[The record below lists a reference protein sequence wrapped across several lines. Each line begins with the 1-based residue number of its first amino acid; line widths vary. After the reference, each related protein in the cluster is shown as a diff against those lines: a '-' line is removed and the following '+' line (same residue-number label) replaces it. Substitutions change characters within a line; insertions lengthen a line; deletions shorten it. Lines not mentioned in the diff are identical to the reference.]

1 VVPPSAAHPPAA
13 PAVPPER
20 LAELRARLQ
29 ALRQE
34 VRAGSRG
41 VPPHRGMDVVV
52 GITDGVDALVRA
64 LAQAAQDAVA
74 AQRGPAAA
82 ARAAAVEIVALGGY
96 GRQELCPYS
105 DVDLL
110 FLVPDVAGEDLAP
123 VHGWVEG
130 VLYGLWD
137 LGFEVGQAVR
147 TVEETVAAARQDAS
161 VLTSLLDARVVSR
174 APAGAEA
181 PPAPAF
187 EALMRRLE
195 ADLLSGPQVGELIQA
210 KLQEAKARRARFGD
224 SVFLLEPNVKESEG
238 GLRELH
244 TALWVAQARWRAH
257 GVRELVRL
265 GVLSSREGG
274 VLERAY
280 GFLLRVRTELHFLAR
295 RRQDHLRFEYQEQIA
310 PILGYVDPTETDA
323 DKRTHG
329 VERFMRAYY
338 FHARQL
344 AHHAGLLVERATS
357 HRRRKAVQAMAAPGG
372 FKEWDGK
379 LTVTDRAQFLKDP
392 AALVRIFRV
401 SQEEHLEIYSYTK
414 DLISEHAHL
423 ITRVQRRD
431 PAVVRDLLTLLEDPK
446 ADGAVF
452 TTMHDLG
459 VLGRLI
465 PELARVTA
473 RWQHSLYHVYT
484 VDAHSLVVLK
494 NLKRLRNGTFAE
506 EQREMT
512 HVSAELPRP
521 AVLYLA
527 GLMHD
532 VGKGWPRGDH
542 SVRGEL
548 VSRTVGRRLEEAG
561 VPGWGPAETEDMAWL
576 VRHHLAMSDISQRRD
591 LSDRDLLASFA
602 AEVRTEERLDMLYL
616 LTFAD
621 MRGTS
626 PKVWT
631 DWKAGLLAEL
641 WRATRAALGHQEAG
655 QAQADLHFDT
665 RRQQAE
671 RELLAEAARRA
682 ELRLAPEELRAFCQ
696 VVPARYMRSFN
707 ARRMV
712 RHVQMWRDVTQRGGL
727 AVHVRHLRRDRTTK
741 LTISCPDRPG
751 LLALLAGTL
760 AAHRLQ
766 ILSAQV
772 FSVDPLPA
780 GAFSAPVEPS
790 VTDDLDPD
798 ASEPPADYD
807 HLAQAPE
814 APRMEKIALDVLFV
828 TDEQGQLADDPG
840 RWAEVRADLLS
851 VISGAEDVE
860 ALQRRRQG
868 GSRLAPR
875 HRPAVKT
882 EVSVAREDSNRE
894 TVIDVFCED
903 RIGVLYTIAKTFMA
917 EGLSIS
923 LAKISTQ
930 GHRVADGFYVFDAK
944 TGKKVDSQARLD
956 ALVARLTA
964 ALDQESA

>member
-1 VVPPSAAHPPAA
+1 ML
-13 PAVPPER
+13 PAVDPER
-20 LAELRARLQ
+20 LAGLKARLEAMRAELRA
-29 ALRQE
+29 
-34 VRAGSRG
+34 STRG
-41 VPPHRGMDVVV
+41 LPPHRGQEVVLA
-52 GITDGVDALVRA
+52 ITAEVDAVIRS
-64 LAQAAQDAVA
+64 LAEASLDAVRDRMGAEA
-74 AQRGPAAA
+74 AEAA
-82 ARAAAVEIVALGGY
+82 ARVEIVALGGY
-96 GRQELCPYS
+96 GRQELCPWS

-110 FLVPDVAGEDLAP
+110 FLVPEGTPLDAGEASP
-123 VHGWVEG
+123 ARAWVEG

-147 TVEETVAAARQDAS
+147 TVEDTAQVAQQDAS
-161 VLTSLLDARVVSR
+161 VLTSLLDARLVPRTSVEPG
-174 APAGAEA
+174 APT
-181 PPAPAF
+181 PPAPEF
-187 EALMRRLE
+187 EALSRRLE
-195 ADLLSGPQVGELIQA
+195 ADLLSGPQVGALIQA
-210 KLQEAKARRARFGD
+210 KLSEAKARRARFGD

-244 TALWVAQARWRAH
+244 TALWVARARWRAH
-257 GVRELVRL
+257 GIREMVRL

-274 VLERAY
+274 ALERAY

-310 PILGYVDPTETDA
+310 PLLGYVDPTETDA
-323 DKRTHG
+323 DRRTHG

-344 AHHAGLLVERATS
+344 ALNSGLVVERGTS
-357 HRRRKAVQAMAAPGG
+357 HRRRRAVQAVTAPGG
-372 FKEWDGK
+372 FKEWEGK

-414 DLISEHAHL
+414 NLISEHAHL
-423 ITRVQRRD
+423 ITRTQRRD
-431 PAVVRDLLTLLEDPK
+431 PAVVRDLLALLEDPK
-446 ADGAVF
+446 ADGAVVN
-452 TTMHDLG
+452 TMHDLG
-459 VLGRLI
+459 VLARLI
-465 PELARVTA
+465 PEFARVTA

-484 VDAHSLVVLK
+484 VDVHSLVVFK

-512 HVSAELPRP
+512 RMCAELPRP
-521 AVLYLA
+521 AVLYMA
-527 GLMHD
+527 GLLHD

-542 SVRGEL
+542 SVRGER
-548 VSRTVGRRLEEAG
+548 VSRTVGRRLEEAH
-561 VPGWGPAETEDMAWL
+561 VAGWGPRETDDMAWL

-591 LSDRDLLASFA
+591 LSDRELLESFA
-602 AEVRTEERLDMLYL
+602 SEVHNEERLNMLYL

-641 WRATRAALGHQEAG
+641 CRATRGVLTH
-655 QAQADLHFDT
+655 QAQGQKQVDLHFEG

-671 RELLAEAARRA
+671 RTLLEEAGRRG
-682 ELRLAPEELRAFCQ
+682 ELRLAPDEVRAFSKL
-696 VVPARYMRSFN
+696 VPARYMLSFT
-707 ARRMV
+707 AKRMV
-712 RHVQMWRDVTQRGGL
+712 RHVQMWRDVSQRGGL
-727 AVHVRHLRRDRTTK
+727 AVHVRHMRRDRTTK
-741 LTISCPDRPG
+741 LTVSCPDRPG

-772 FSVDPLPA
+772 FSVDALPA
-780 GAFSAPVEPS
+780 AEFHEEVEPAI
-790 VTDDLDPD
+790 TGDLDPD
-798 ASEPPADYD
+798 PSAYD
-807 HLAQAPE
+807 HLEPAKEP
-814 APRMEKIALDVLFV
+814 PRAGRIALDVLFV
-828 TDEQGQLADDPG
+828 TDEHGQLCDDPD
-840 RWAEVRADLLS
+840 RWAEVRADLRR
-851 VISGAEDVE
+851 VILGDQDVE
-860 ALQRRRQG
+860 GLLRRRLG
-868 GSRLAPR
+868 GSRLAAR

-903 RIGVLYTIAKTFMA
+903 RLGVLYTIAKTFMA
-917 EGLSIS
+917 EGLTIS

-930 GHRVADGFYVFDAK
+930 GHRVADGFYVFDAA
-944 TGKKVDSQARLD
+944 TGKKVESQVRLD
-956 ALVARLTA
+956 ALVARLTE
-964 ALDQESA
+964 ALNEEVT